1 MRILL
6 VHNFYQ
12 QPGGEDEV
20 YAGEARLL
28 ARYGHEVIRYQL
40 HNDSVRGIGKLRLA
54 SQTIWGRRAH
64 RELRE
69 IVRRDRPDVVHFHNT
84 MPLVSPSG
92 YYSVSGTDIP
102 AVQTVHN
109 YRLLCPN
116 ALLFRDGAP
125 CHDCVGRRIAWPG
138 VRHACY
144 RGSRGATAVVAT
156 MNAVH
161 HVIGTWSRQVTLYI
175 ALTEFARKRLLEGG
189 FPPENVVVKPNFVDP
204 DPGMGDGRGGYALFV
219 GRLAPEKGIRTLLAA
234 WQRVG
239 PGVPLC
245 IVGDGPLAAE
255 VAEVA
260 ARTPGVAWLGRK
272 GAAEVLDLLRGARV
286 LICPSE
292 WYETF
297 GRVVIEAF
305 ATGTPVIGSALGA
318 VAELV
323 RPGET
328 GLLFQPGDAEDLAA
342 SVGRL
347 IGDSEQLSR
356 MREASRQEFLNKFTA
371 ERNYNDLMGIY
382 RLARQRKSGS
392 RVEPSGAG
400 Q

>member
-20 YAGEARLL
+20 YGGEARLL
-28 ARYGHEVIRYQL
+28 ARNGHEVLRYQV
-40 HNDSVRGIGKLRLA
+40 HNDSVRDMGMLSLA

-69 IVRRDRPDVVHFHNT
+69 IVQRSRPDVVHFHNT

-125 CHDCVGRRIAWPG
+125 CHDCVGRRVAWPG
-138 VRHACY
+138 VQHACY
-144 RGSRGATAVVAT
+144 RGSRGATAVVAS

-175 ALTEFARKRLLEGG
+175 ALTEFARQRLTEGG
-189 FPPENVVVKPNFVDP
+189 FPPEKVVVKPNFVDP

-234 WQRVG
+234 WRRVG
-239 PGVPLC
+239 PGVPLR

-255 VAEVA
+255 VAEA
-260 ARTPGVAWLGRK
+260 AAATPGVDWLGRK
-272 GAAEVLDLLRGARV
+272 STAEVLDLLRGARV

-318 VAELV
+318 IAELV
-323 RPGET
+323 QPGET
-328 GLLFQPGDAEDLAA
+328 GLLFRPGDADDLAA
-342 SVGRL
+342 AVRRL
-347 IGDSEQLSR
+347 TGDSEQLGR
-356 MREASRQEFLNKFTA
+356 MREASRQEFLDKFTA
-371 ERNYNDLMGIY
+371 ERNYSDLMRIY
-382 RLARQRKSGS
+382 QLARQRKAGS
-392 RVEPSGAG
+392 TVKRGEAR